1 MNAEIIAVGSEL
13 LLGQIVNSNAKFLSE
28 QLAEIGVN
36 VYYHTVVGDNPDR
49 LKNAV
54 KTAESRAQLIIFT
67 GGLGPTKDD
76 LTKETIAGHLN
87 TSLEKDEE
95 ALKFIK
101 DYFIRV
107 QREMT
112 PNNEKQAHVLK
123 GSHVLKNEQGMA
135 PGMFLIHES
144 RQYMLLPGPP
154 SEMIPMFKKYGRPQI
169 EEALGR
175 KETISSRVLRFFG
188 IGEAELETEMMDLID
203 AQTNP
208 TVAPLASDGEVTL
221 RLTAKDVSKEKA
233 ENMLDEMETQIL
245 KRVRPYFY
253 GYDDTTLM
261 DEMSKELKKQEL
273 TIACAESLTGGL
285 FQSQMTSISG
295 AGSFLKGG
303 IVCYSPEI
311 KKELLDVSPNTISIH
326 GTVSEPCAKELAEN
340 VREKFDSDIGISFTG
355 AAGPGPHEGKDEGTI
370 WIGISRRDR
379 NTKTFLLN
387 LAGTRNGNRA
397 RTVKYGS
404 YFLLKELRGEGKS

>member
-49 LKNAV
+49 LQSAI

-76 LTKETIAGHLN
+76 LTKETIAEHLN
-87 TSLEKDEE
+87 SSLEKDED

-101 DYFIRV
+101 DYFVRA
-107 QREMT
+107 QRKMT

-123 GSHVLKNEQGMA
+123 GSEVLKNEQGMA
-135 PGMFLIHES
+135 PGMFLVHEDH
-144 RQYMLLPGPP
+144 QYMLLPGPP
-154 SEMIPMFKKYGRPQI
+154 SEMVPMFKKFGRPAI

-175 KETISSRVLRFFG
+175 KETIASRVLRFFG
-188 IGEAELETEMMDLID
+188 IGEAELETELMDLID
-203 AQTNP
+203 SQTNP

-221 RLTAKDVSKEKA
+221 RMTAKDASIENAEK
-233 ENMLDEMETQIL
+233 MLDEMEAEIL
-245 KRVRPYFY
+245 KRVKPYFY

-261 DEMSKELKKQEL
+261 DEMSKALKDKEL

-295 AGSFLKGG
+295 AGAVLKGG

-311 KKELLDVSPNTISIH
+311 KKKILDVSPNTISIH

-370 WIGISRRDR
+370 WIGI
-379 NTKTFLLN
+379 
-387 LAGTRNGNRA
+387 A
-397 RTVKYGS
+397 RKDEKPKPFY
-404 YFLLKELRGEGKS
+404 